1 LKEDLKTI
9 KLIEL
14 IRKEMGISKI
24 SVIMGIS
31 VILFSS
37 ISLSVLSFIGKDEV
51 ILNGVSFSLKGGIYG
66 VLIFGIIYF
75 IIGVILWLKG
85 K

>member
-1 LKEDLKTI
+1 MKEDLKTI